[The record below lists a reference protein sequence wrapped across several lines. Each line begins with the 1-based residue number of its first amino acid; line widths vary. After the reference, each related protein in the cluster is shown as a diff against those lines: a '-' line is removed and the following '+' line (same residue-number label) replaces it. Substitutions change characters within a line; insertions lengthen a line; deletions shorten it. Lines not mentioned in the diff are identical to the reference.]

1 MYVRCLDKV
10 KSTIIDD
17 KFDKVLE
24 NNKAIKTN
32 FEGINFCCVDL
43 SKAFKLPCKELKT
56 KNSLIYPD
64 LINKHDQKFF

>member
-24 NNKAIKTN
+24 NNKAIKKPV
-32 FEGINFCCVDL
+32 EGINFCCVDL
-43 SKAFKLPCKELKT
+43 SKLS
-56 KNSLIYPD
+56 N
-64 LINKHDQKFF
+64 

>member
-24 NNKAIKTN
+24 NNKAIKKTN

-43 SKAFKLPCKELKT
+43 SKSFQINVQRI
-56 KNSLIYPD
+56 KN
-64 LINKHDQKFF
+64 KK